1 MYHKDSIYNTTDLLA
16 TNMTMIQ
23 TSDIDI
29 YTVLTVLILNIS
41 VWKYASSSYI
51 KLDTPKKHIDI
62 PMSYQL
68 NYWRKMVY

>member
-41 VWKYASSSYI
+41 V
-51 KLDTPKKHIDI
+51 
-62 PMSYQL
+62 
-68 NYWRKMVY
+68 